1 MKYLNAEKLKNIIA
15 GVRPE
20 YIPEII
26 DKISGEDVIPTD
38 WLVNLMVNGE
48 PDDSKAAWRV
58 RRIWQNEQKKC
69 VGKTQEYKQ

>member
-1 MKYLNAEKLKNIIA
+1 MKYLNAEKLKERIA
-15 GVRPE
+15 GVLPE

-26 DKISGEDVIPTD
+26 DEISGEDVIPTD

-58 RRIWQNEQKKC
+58 RRIWQDEQKKC
-69 VGKTQEYKQ
+69 ADKTQGYKQ